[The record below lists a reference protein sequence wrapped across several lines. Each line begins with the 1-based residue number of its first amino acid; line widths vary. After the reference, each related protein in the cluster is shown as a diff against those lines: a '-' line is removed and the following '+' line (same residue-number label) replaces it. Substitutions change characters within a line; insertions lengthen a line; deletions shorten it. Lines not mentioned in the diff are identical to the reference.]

1 MSQRHVVT
9 GSNKWKLT
17 WLLTLMLVIGCFL
30 LAYPLVRQRHD
41 RDLAKSSVTSLAAP
55 TIANVT
61 EQPMPISIPPQAG
74 WTTTPAVII
83 SATPTATAAR
93 SPTPTATWT
102 RTPTFTPTPTASP
115 TATPHSPIYD
125 HIWTVG
131 ATDTDDVS
139 ALFVNGKMV
148 GAAMRDGPVPD
159 TGWVTI
165 NRELEPAL
173 DNIVTFASSNRGGDY
188 SWGFDLR
195 QDETV
200 VWTVEQKGK
209 GDANLLQYVQQVV
222 VASDGSVAAAR
233 LSDAIYRAPPGRWY
247 VRMENVDDVA
257 AVLVNGMPLALV
269 NRGWDSDWV
278 EITGGLS
285 NASDNIVR
293 FAVWNFTDAY
303 SWRLQLRHDDVI
315 VWGNEDSGGS
325 VTGLVADL
333 TVVIDG
339 TGQVTWPDAPQNSGD
354 TKWAVRGYAT
364 DDLSAIF
371 VDQRLVGVA
380 IYETAHRDTG
390 WLAIDR
396 LLTPGQPHVVTVAS
410 ANTGGDYRYGF
421 ILRQD
426 DIHVW
431 GVEGE
436 GNDAES
442 PALQSRQ
449 VAVAPDGRI
458 TSLTPTAQPST
469 NSPGRWYLRLQNTDD
484 VATVQVNGEPIA
496 LVDRST
502 NEWIEIT
509 NLLDGERD
517 NALRFSVWNLRG
529 AYGWDLALRRDDAT
543 VWSRKDTGTGPT
555 GLVFDEDLTIT
566 GRGQLLL
573 SDPSTVLEGYDWAAR
588 AFNTDDA
595 SAIFVNGRMVAATT
609 SQGSMT
615 DSGWVVIDGDL
626 NPDGENVVAFANGNA
641 GGNYGFGFSLRRSGA
656 EVWTAQDGGGGERT
670 PLQYAQR
677 IRLAPDGGLEV
688 LPPLL
693 PDDAPPGR
701 WYARIEND
709 GAIVAVQVNGSP
721 VVVVQ
726 NGKEFRWIDITA
738 ALRADRVNDVRLS
751 AWSVQDRYAL
761 SVKLKHDDTIIW
773 SQEES
778 GANVRGLVYD
788 EQAII
793 NGDGEIVAEPDEQG
807 VPGRGLAVRAYA
819 VDDVSVVFV
828 NRVLVAA
835 ATFDDGRSD
844 TGWITIDAELQT
856 GAANELA
863 FAHSNTGGD
872 FRTGFLLRRDKT
884 GIWGVETAGRSDKT
898 PLQDS
903 WRVVVEPDGG
913 VAELPPPAPPRPLAG
928 RWYVRA
934 EEIDDVAGI
943 LVNGIPVAVAGRR
956 SQLDW
961 VEISDLLNAD
971 GANVVTVAAW
981 NFEGNYR
988 WRFSLR
994 RDDEVVWTAERAGS
1008 GIIGRIVNQ
1017 DVLITPSGDVQGP

>member
-1 MSQRHVVT
+1 MARRHVVT
-9 GSNKWKLT
+9 GSNKWKQH
-17 WLLTLMLVIGCFL
+17 WLLVAL
-30 LAYPLVRQRHD
+30 LAVWT
-41 RDLAKSSVTSLAAP
+41 LAGCAMPQPTAPATPAQTVITDATATAASRIIDTALGTAIALPSPQVVEEISPQSSIAP
-55 TIANVT
+55 TAT
-61 EQPMPISIPPQAG
+61 S
-74 WTTTPAVII
+74 TPSPLATPTALPTRTPTPTPT
-83 SATPTATAAR
+83 ATPTAT
-93 SPTPTATWT
+93 PFPLLYE
-102 RTPTFTPTPTASP
+102 
-115 TATPHSPIYD
+115 HV
-125 HIWTVG
+125 WTVR
-131 ATDTDDVS
+131 ATDADDVS

-173 DNIVTFASSNRGGDY
+173 DNIVTFASSNRGGDF
-188 SWGFDLR
+188 SWRFDLR
-195 QDETV
+195 QDETA
-200 VWTVEQKGK
+200 VWTAEQKGK
-209 GDANLLQYVQQVV
+209 GDVNLLQYVQQVV
-222 VASDGSVAAAR
+222 VAPDGSVVAA
-233 LSDAIYRAPPGRWY
+233 SPPDAIRRAPPGRWY

-257 AVLVNGMPLALV
+257 AALVNGMPVALV
-269 NRGWDSDWV
+269 SRGWDSDWV

-285 NASDNIVR
+285 NAMDNTVR
-293 FAVWNFTDAY
+293 FAVWNFIDAY

-315 VWGNEDSGGS
+315 VWGKEESGGS
-325 VTGLVADL
+325 ITGLVADL
-333 TVVIDG
+333 TVAIDG
-339 TGQVTWPDAPQNSGD
+339 NGQVSWPDAPQNRSD
-354 TKWAVRGYAT
+354 PKWAVRGYAT

-380 IYETAHRDTG
+380 TYETAHRDTG

-426 DIHVW
+426 DVQVW
-431 GVEGE
+431 GVEGK
-436 GNDAES
+436 GNDKES
-442 PALQSRQ
+442 PPLQSRQ

-458 TSLTPTAQPST
+458 TTLAPAAQPST
-469 NSPGRWYLRLQNTDD
+469 NPPGRWYLRLQNTDD
-484 VATVQVNGEPIA
+484 VAAVQVNDVPIA
-496 LVDRST
+496 VVDRST
-502 NEWIEIT
+502 NDWIEIT
-509 NLLDGERD
+509 DLLDGERD
-517 NALRFSVWNLRG
+517 NDLRLSVWNLRG
-529 AYGWDLALRRDDAT
+529 DYGWDLALRRDDAT
-543 VWSRKDTGTGPT
+543 VWSRKDAGTGPT
-555 GLVFDEDLTIT
+555 GLVFNEELTINS
-566 GRGQLLL
+566 RGQLLL
-573 SDPSTVLEGYDWAAR
+573 SPPRAVPDEWATR
-588 AFNTDDA
+588 SFNTDDV
-595 SAIFVNGRMVAATT
+595 SAIFVNGRIVSATT
-609 SQGSMT
+609 NQGNMA
-615 DSGWVVIDGDL
+615 DSGWVTIDGEL
-626 NPDGENVVAFANGNA
+626 NPDGENLVAFGNGNT
-641 GGNYGFGFSLRRSGA
+641 GGNYGFGFTLRRNGA

-670 PLQYAQR
+670 SLQYAQR
-677 IRLAPDGGLEV
+677 LRLAPDGSVEV

-701 WYARIEND
+701 WYVRIEND

-721 VVVVQ
+721 VAVVQ
-726 NGKEFRWIDITA
+726 NGKEFGWIDITT
-738 ALRADRVNDVRLS
+738 ALRADRVNEVRLS
-751 AWSVQDRYAL
+751 AWSVQDSYAL
-761 SVKLKHDDTIIW
+761 DMKLKHDDTIIW

-793 NGDGEIVAEPDEQG
+793 NGDGEMVAEPDEQG
-807 VPGRGLAVRAYA
+807 APGRGLAVRAYA

-828 NRVLVAA
+828 NRMLVAA

-844 TGWITIDAELQT
+844 TGWVAIDAELLA
-856 GAANELA
+856 GADNELA

-872 FRTGFLLRRDKT
+872 FRTGFLLRRDQT
-884 GIWGVETAGRSDKT
+884 GIWGVETAGRGDNT
-898 PLQDS
+898 PLQDG
-903 WRVVVEPDGG
+903 WRVVVAPDGG

-994 RDDEVVWTAERAGS
+994 RDYEVVWTAERAGS
-1008 GIIGRIVNQ
+1008 GVIGRTVNQ
-1017 DVLITPSGDVQGP
+1017 DVFITPSGEVHAP